1 MMLPTTSD
9 IKSNRSWLS
18 HFAHILSYSNDL
30 LHLLERKLLGKMIQ
44 NITDTGYYLLPLSVY
59 STNIKRTFCA
69 TFIQFESPKM
79 VLYFCYDCDPQNFSW
94 AILFSIIF
102 NRRHRFIFFTSSV
115 PLCWLFATLVCLFRV
130 TQYRNSSPGSILFLI
145 GHS

>member
-18 HFAHILSYSNDL
+18 HFAHILSYSNDP
-30 LHLLERKLLGKMIQ
+30 LHLLERKLLGKMIE
-44 NITDTGYYLLPLSVY
+44 NNTDTGHYLLSLSLNN
-59 STNIKRTFCA
+59 TNIKRTFCA

-79 VLYFCYDCDPQNFSW
+79 VLYFGGYCDAQKFSW

-102 NRRHRFIFFTSSV
+102 NRSHRFIFFTSFV
-115 PLCWLFATLVCLFRV
+115 PLSWLFATLVCLFRV
-130 TQYRNSSPGSILFLI
+130 TQYRNSSPGSIFFLI

>member
-1 MMLPTTSD
+1 MAVSFCTHFV
-9 IKSNRSWLS
+9 IFKRSSSSFGTQTVGQNDSKYHRYRPLFIAPICVQYE
-18 HFAHILSYSNDL
+18 HKADL
-30 LHLLERKLLGKMIQ
+30 LRDLCSIRVTKNGTLFLLGLRSPEFFL
-44 NITDTGYYLLPLSVY
+44 GYL
-59 STNIKRTFCA
+59 
-69 TFIQFESPKM
+69 
-79 VLYFCYDCDPQNFSW
+79 
-94 AILFSIIF
+94 LFSIIF